1 MTSHVQGR
9 DEAASADQSIEDP
22 QGQGKRYSRIFG
34 ALFIAGF
41 LVYGIGFG
49 LVSSV
54 TTAPDFLS
62 TLAAHST
69 TLLLG
74 AFLMLLNTAVDIGK
88 GVLFFPIAE
97 RRGKR
102 TALVYLAAITVQV
115 VLLDLGVL
123 FLLLLVPL
131 SEFVAGASASW
142 ATGLGSLL
150 TQANTLAFELG
161 QGTLAFGALFM
172 TWFLFRTRMVPRT
185 LALWGVVGY
194 AIHLTG
200 AIAEIFGIHVGLV
213 LSIPGGLFEVAF
225 GVWLVAKGFRSS
237 RAPHARCG
245 RAGSCRR
252 RPRCRQLINDTSAPR
267 APPAISLGPPRQ
279 SFVKLE
285 RRHPMSKA
293 TVTRLFIGGGLAI
306 IAGAILAIVAVSIAS
321 ANDVFVMN
329 GPDIVG
335 LRGSALAWLMLPL
348 GIAGGL
354 AIAGGLV
361 AGLVAW
367 IGALLNTWQLESK
380 TWFAVLLLLGIFNFG
395 FFAMVA
401 YLVAGPDG
409 AADAAAGGRRPSPGR
424 PLHDE
429 RRDHSG

>member
-54 TTAPDFLS
+54 TTPPDFMS
-62 TLAAHST
+62 TLTEHST

-123 FLLLLVPL
+123 FLLMLVPL
-131 SEFVAGASASW
+131 SEFVAGTTASW

-150 TQANTLAFELG
+150 TQANTLAFQLG

-172 TWFLFRTRMVPRT
+172 TWFLFRTRIVPRT

-225 GVWLVAKGFRSS
+225 GVWLVAKGFQSS
-237 RAPHARCG
+237 QRLMPDVVAPVRASDALG
-245 RAGSCRR
+245 
-252 RPRCRQLINDTSAPR
+252 
-267 APPAISLGPPRQ
+267 AIS
-279 SFVKLE
+279 
-285 RRHPMSKA
+285 
-293 TVTRLFIGGGLAI
+293 
-306 IAGAILAIVAVSIAS
+306 
-321 ANDVFVMN
+321 
-329 GPDIVG
+329 
-335 LRGSALAWLMLPL
+335 
-348 GIAGGL
+348 
-354 AIAGGLV
+354 
-361 AGLVAW
+361 
-367 IGALLNTWQLESK
+367 
-380 TWFAVLLLLGIFNFG
+380 
-395 FFAMVA
+395 
-401 YLVAGPDG
+401 
-409 AADAAAGGRRPSPGR
+409 
-424 PLHDE
+424 
-429 RRDHSG
+429 